1 MQLRDL
7 KLSDLVI
14 LEKDNLPN
22 LFNGPFKLRKTIL
35 SEEDEVLGACWVRV
49 TAEISLL
56 LRENISSFKKAR
68 AINNIGEFLYNEIP
82 LSLGISEALITF
94 DGDFDESYINSLK
107 KHFNFQEIRAL
118 RTRRNDG

>member
-22 LFNGPFKLRKTIL
+22 LFNGPFKLIKTVI

-107 KHFNFQEIRAL
+107 KHFNFQEVRTL
-118 RTRRNDG
+118 RVRRNDG